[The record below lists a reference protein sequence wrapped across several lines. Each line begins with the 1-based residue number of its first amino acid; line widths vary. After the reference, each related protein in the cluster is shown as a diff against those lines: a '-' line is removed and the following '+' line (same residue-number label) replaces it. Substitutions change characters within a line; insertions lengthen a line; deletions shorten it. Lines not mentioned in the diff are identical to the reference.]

1 MKHLAAVA
9 VAAATV
15 MASAIAGRRAAA
27 GLARAYRDGLLSRAA
42 GQAAVAR
49 IAALRSSV
57 R

>member
-1 MKHLAAVA
+1 VILSVIRE
-9 VAAATV
+9 VLP
-15 MASAIAGRRAAA
+15 AIGHRTGEGQRAAA
-27 GLARAYRDGLLSRAA
+27 GLARAYRDGLLIRVA

>member
-1 MKHLAAVA
+1 VIL
-9 VAAATV
+9 
-15 MASAIAGRRAAA
+15 SAIRGILPATGYRTGEGQRAAA
-27 GLARAYRDGLLSRAA
+27 GLARAYRAGLLSRAA